1 MDRMLGFEPS
11 GVGSIP
17 AGPAK
22 ENMKDKF
29 IKLYMD
35 WASRTAQLSHAR
47 RLKVGAVIVKDD
59 TVISYGYNGM
69 PAGWDNNCED
79 KVWDKGAGGWLD
91 PEEIEEQYPYEEWH
105 EKAERNVRYGLK
117 TKPEV
122 LHAESN
128 AIAKLAKSTNSGL
141 GATLFVTHS
150 PCIECAKLIYRSGIN
165 SVYYNENYRDDSG
178 IKFLEKS
185 GVEIKQL

>member
-1 MDRMLGFEPS
+1 M
-11 GVGSIP
+11 
-17 AGPAK
+17 K
-22 ENMKDKF
+22 EKF

-47 RLKVGAVIVKDD
+47 RLQVGAVIVKDD
-59 TVISYGYNGM
+59 SVISYGYNGM

-79 KVWDKGAGGWLD
+79 PVYDFNSNGKMDV
-91 PEEIEEQYPYEEWH
+91 
-105 EKAERNVRYGLK
+105 VGLK

-141 GATLFVTHS
+141 GADLFVTHM
-150 PCIECAKLIYRSGIN
+150 PCLDCAKLIYQSGIR
-165 SVYYNENYRDDSG
+165 SVYYSENYRDDSG

-185 GVEIKQL
+185 GVEVKQIKEEK